1 MGWRVDGTGEGGAT
15 ENFPKNNLWPFV
27 TEFKNSIFFYKEK

>member
-1 MGWRVDGTGEGGAT
+1 MGWRVEGTGEGGAT

-27 TEFKNSIFFYKEK
+27 TEFKNLNFFYKEK